1 MVFSS
6 IEFIFYFLPI
16 VLVLYYLAPK
26 VAKNIVLL
34 LASLFFYAWG
44 APDFF
49 PIFIVSMICNF
60 LITGKMNK
68 TTEIRARK
76 GWLALSLILNIGLLA
91 YFKYMNFFVDN
102 VNAMLAFTNHATLHF
117 ARVALPIG
125 ISFFTFQSI
134 SYTVDVYRKVSEPL
148 KRWYDYMLYI
158 SLFPQLIAGP
168 IIRYNTIAEQLV
180 NRTIPVEERVAG
192 FRRFA
197 IGLGKKVLIAN
208 TLAVLADEVFAMDY
222 LTISSGSAWMGI
234 LAYTFQIYFDFSGY
248 SDMAIGIGQML
259 GFRFSE
265 NFNAPYISQSISE
278 FWRRWHITLGGFMKE
293 YLYIPLG
300 GNRISKGRTFFNLW
314 IVFLISGLWH
324 GASWTFVLWGVFHG
338 TFLILDRLFMVD
350 FLKKIGKFPSI
361 MLTFLIVV
369 LGWVLFRA
377 DTVGEAFSFYRA
389 LFAFRTGAS
398 AAISSQCILFFILA
412 IAFSF
417 LPALKIG
424 DRWMEA
430 CFDNNPSPTRTIV
443 LFIVTIL
450 LFFLSVGALA
460 TNDFNPFIYFR
471 F

>member
-60 LITGKMNK
+60 LITGKMHK
-68 TTEIRARK
+68 TTETRARK
-76 GWLALSLILNIGLLA
+76 GWLASSLILNIGLLA

-102 VNAMLAFTNHATLHF
+102 VNAVLAFTHHATLQF

-180 NRTIPVEERVAG
+180 NRTIPVEGRVAG

-222 LTISSGSAWMGI
+222 LTMSSGSAWMGI

-265 NFNAPYISQSISE
+265 NFNAPYIS
-278 FWRRWHITLGGFMKE
+278 
-293 YLYIPLG
+293 P
-300 GNRISKGRTFFNLW
+300 
-314 IVFLISGLWH
+314 
-324 GASWTFVLWGVFHG
+324 FVLWGVFHG
-338 TFLILDRLFMVD
+338 TFLILDRLFMGD
-350 FLKKIGKFPSI
+350 FLRKIGKFPSI

-398 AAISSQCILFFILA
+398 ATISSQCILFFGLA

-430 CFDNNPSPTRTIV
+430 CFDNNPSQKRTIV

>member
-1 MVFSS
+1 
-6 IEFIFYFLPI
+6 
-16 VLVLYYLAPK
+16 
-26 VAKNIVLL
+26 
-34 LASLFFYAWG
+34 
-44 APDFF
+44 
-49 PIFIVSMICNF
+49 
-60 LITGKMNK
+60 
-68 TTEIRARK
+68 
-76 GWLALSLILNIGLLA
+76 
-91 YFKYMNFFVDN
+91 
-102 VNAMLAFTNHATLHF
+102 
-117 ARVALPIG
+117 
-125 ISFFTFQSI
+125 
-134 SYTVDVYRKVSEPL
+134 
-148 KRWYDYMLYI
+148 
-158 SLFPQLIAGP
+158 
-168 IIRYNTIAEQLV
+168 
-180 NRTIPVEERVAG
+180 
-192 FRRFA
+192 
-197 IGLGKKVLIAN
+197 
-208 TLAVLADEVFAMDY
+208 
-222 LTISSGSAWMGI
+222 
-234 LAYTFQIYFDFSGY
+234 
-248 SDMAIGIGQML
+248 MAIGIGQML

-300 GNRISKGRTFFNLW
+300 GNRISKGRTYLNLW

-338 TFLILDRLFMVD
+338 TFLILDRLFMVN